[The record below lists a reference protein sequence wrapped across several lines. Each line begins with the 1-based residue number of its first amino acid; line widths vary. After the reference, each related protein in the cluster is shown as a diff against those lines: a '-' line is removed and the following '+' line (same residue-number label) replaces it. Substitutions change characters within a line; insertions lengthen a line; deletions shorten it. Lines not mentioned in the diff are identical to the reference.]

1 MFYHLKR
8 NIFIYYVVTTLLFIG
23 SFWYATDIVKFNHFY
38 ILCAVVAVFVIISAA
53 VISKLSTE
61 PLEEYATNLEELSTN
76 ILHELNLPVAAIK
89 TNTQMLQ
96 KEITTPK
103 AAQRLKRIETSSNMI
118 EAYYNE
124 LDYMITKQTKQER
137 VDGIDLK
144 AVIMQRIEFM
154 QALYPYVKF
163 TTLLESFWIKI
174 DKIGLQKVI
183 DNIIDNGIKY
193 SRDVYQID
201 IKLQDGLLCIQDSGI
216 GMDELALLKVLD
228 RYYQRDVSMPGFGI
242 GLSMVK
248 RFCDENKIKL
258 NIQSKK
264 DNGTSLFLDFK
275 GKKCIH
281 QTL

>member
-1 MFYHLKR
+1 M
-8 NIFIYYVVTTLLFIG
+8 LFTG
-23 SFWYATDIVKFNHFY
+23 GFWYVSSIIKFNHFY
-38 ILCAVVAVFVIISAA
+38 VLSAVVFVFIVISAV

-76 ILHELNLPVAAIK
+76 ILHELNLPVATIK

-96 KEITTPK
+96 KEIQTPK
-103 AAQRLKRIETSSNMI
+103 ATTRLKRIETASKMI

-124 LDYMITKQTKQER
+124 LDYMITKQTKHEI
-137 VDGIDLK
+137 VEEIDLK
-144 AVIMQRIEFM
+144 DLIIQRLEFM

-183 DNIIDNGIKY
+183 DNLIDNGIKY
-193 SRDVYQID
+193 SKDIYQID
-201 IKLQDGLLCIQDSGI
+201 IKLQSGLLCVKDRGI
-216 GMDELALLKVLD
+216 GMDEIALLKVFD
-228 RYYQRDVSMPGFGI
+228 RYYQSDSSMPGFGI

-248 RFCDENKIKL
+248 HFCDENKIKI
-258 NIQSKK
+258 NIKSKK
-264 DNGTSLFLDFK
+264 NNGTTLFLDFK

-281 QTL
+281 PTL